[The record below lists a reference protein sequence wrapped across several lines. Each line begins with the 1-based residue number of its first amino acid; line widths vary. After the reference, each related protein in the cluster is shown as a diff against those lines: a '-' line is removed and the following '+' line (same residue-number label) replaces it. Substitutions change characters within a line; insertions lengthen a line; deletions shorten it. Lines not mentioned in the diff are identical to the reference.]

1 MLRLFKTFSF
11 FSSSIYYRKLKNY
24 FLPYLLPVRKSVPVP
39 VVLSQCYSVF
49 NLYYAI
55 TVCCIIKK
63 LVKRPDRNDFIIRP
77 LKAGGRNQASS
88 SCSHGQKA
96 LLVFVTLLRNRSS
109 VLPAQFPLL
118 LFLTSCTN

>member
-11 FSSSIYYRKLKNY
+11 LSSSIYYRTLKNY

-55 TVCCIIKK
+55 TVFIKK
-63 LVKRPDRNDFIIRP
+63 LVKRPDRSDFIIRP

-88 SCSHGQKA
+88 SLCSHGQKA

-118 LFLTSCTN
+118 LSLTSCTN